1 MRSSLT
7 EHQLP
12 SDRRCIPERKSG
24 SKHVFKASAQ
34 IDLPRNQFTGNSV
47 PFRVFLHSLPV
58 SQKIVELKKMK
69 HKLKFK
75 NKLRVPLEDLIYKP
89 YDAKE
94 MKKKKEKKR
103 KGHCHLKSL
112 KKDFKL

>member
-1 MRSSLT
+1 
-7 EHQLP
+7 
-12 SDRRCIPERKSG
+12 
-24 SKHVFKASAQ
+24 
-34 IDLPRNQFTGNSV
+34 
-47 PFRVFLHSLPV
+47 
-58 SQKIVELKKMK
+58 MK

-94 MKKKKEKKR
+94 IKEKKR
-103 KGHCHLKSL
+103 KGHCHVKTL